1 MWIWILLSLLC
12 SISWGIAYS
21 LQSIL
26 SQTILPYTLN
36 CMYCS
41 IVAVVSF
48 VILVFTN
55 QIENIH
61 LLINKPTNWMFLL
74 YVLLVMVPSFV
85 IMFTFKLAGDN
96 ASTAVA
102 ISSIY
107 PLFTLL
113 TNYFF
118 MEQRDISITG
128 TCVGASL
135 IVAGIIVIT
144 VSNRS

>member
-1 MWIWILLSLLC
+1 MWDWILLSLFC
-12 SISWGIAYS
+12 SLSWGIAYS

-26 SQTILPYTLN
+26 SQTLLPYTIN
-36 CMYCS
+36 TIYCA
-41 IVAVVSF
+41 ITAIVSF
-48 VILVFTN
+48 LILVFTN

-61 LLINKPTNWMFLL
+61 LLINKPTSWMFVL
-74 YVLLVMVPSFV
+74 YVILVMVPSFV

-96 ASTAVA
+96 AGTAVA

-118 MEQRDISITG
+118 MQQRNISIAG
-128 TCVGASL
+128 TCIGAGL
-135 IVAGIIVIT
+135 IVTGIIVIT
-144 VSNRS
+144 IANRS